1 MEQEDK
7 HAVHKC
13 FGSAVVGPRGQLVIP
28 VEARREL
35 GIDVGTKLLA
45 FNIPK
50 GFNLPQGG
58 GLIFIK
64 VEAVEDLINVIS
76 RQVKDFANLLREAEN
91 AKIEPAGN

>member
-7 HAVHKC
+7 QAVHKC
-13 FGSAVVGPRGQLVIP
+13 FGFAVVGPRGQLVIP

-45 FNIPK
+45 FN
-50 GFNLPQGG
+50 LPHGG

-64 VEAVEDLINVIS
+64 VEALEGLINIIS
-76 RQVKDFANLLREAEN
+76 RQVKDFASLLREAET
-91 AKIEPAGN
+91 AKIEHAGN